1 MENINW
7 KEVPKELKIKLG
19 RMFKAGVPIG
29 DIMAWWALRVGFT
42 KTYTKHGE

>member
-19 RMFKAGVPIG
+19 RMFKAGIPVR
-29 DIMAWWALRVGFT
+29 DICAWWALQAGCT
-42 KTYTKHGE
+42 KTYVKHGD